1 MVADVCCM
9 QDPTHKKKGQ
19 GSTISGHSLAVDEW
33 RASVAFSISPLLSY
47 SSDVVPGGATATAT
61 APAAATAAAAD
72 TKPPALGTRPR
83 QASQVGM
90 KGKDDII
97 TANLNNPSTPPVAT
111 VTTATEPTSK
121 EKEDEKKKEKEKEKE
136 EKKEK
141 RASTKSKRSSATFS
155 AASIITSKDKQ
166 EKEKEKAAAAAA
178 ASAAA
183 AAQPAVSAPV
193 PAAAAVA
200 AATDMSGA
208 GGLPATTT
216 LINFEKYSLVAAKV
230 TELLACQSSSYCFEE
245 VEFIQRWLGKV
256 LGECLD
262 EETIS
267 ATAKTLNDKVIPP
280 TSFPTTHLQPH
291 TTFSRVVVC
300 VVWWC
305 SRRRIHR
312 RTRGHRPSSEASP
325 RRSPR

>member
-1 MVADVCCM
+1 MVADVCCV

-47 SSDVVPGGATATAT
+47 SSDVVPGGATA
-61 APAAATAAAAD
+61 PAAATAAAAAD

-178 ASAAA
+178 AASAAA

-200 AATDMSGA
+200 AATDMS
-208 GGLPATTT
+208 GLPATTT

-267 ATAKTLNDKVIPP
+267 ATAKTLNDKVI
-280 TSFPTTHLQPH
+280 
-291 TTFSRVVVC
+291 
-300 VVWWC
+300 
-305 SRRRIHR
+305 
-312 RTRGHRPSSEASP
+312 
-325 RRSPR
+325 

>member
-1 MVADVCCM
+1 MQMKLTDVCGV

-47 SSDVVPGGATATAT
+47 SSDVVPATATAT
-61 APAAATAAAAD
+61 APAAATAATAAD

-111 VTTATEPTSK
+111 ATAATAPAPATELTSK
-121 EKEDEKKKEKEKEKE
+121 EKEDEKKREKERERE

-155 AASIITSKDKQ
+155 AASILTSKDKQ
-166 EKEKEKAAAAAA
+166 EKEKEKAAAA

-193 PAAAAVA
+193 PAAAVAVA
-200 AATDMSGA
+200 AATDLSGPA
-208 GGLPATTT
+208 GLPATTT

-245 VEFIQRWLGKV
+245 VEFIQRWLGKM

-262 EETIS
+262 EEAIS
-267 ATAKTLNDKVIPP
+267 ATAKTLNDKAP
-280 TSFPTTHLQPH
+280 
-291 TTFSRVVVC
+291 
-300 VVWWC
+300 
-305 SRRRIHR
+305 
-312 RTRGHRPSSEASP
+312 
-325 RRSPR
+325 

>member
-1 MVADVCCM
+1 M

-61 APAAATAAAAD
+61 APAAD

-178 ASAAA
+178 AALAAA

-267 ATAKTLNDKVIPP
+267 ATAKTLNDKV
-280 TSFPTTHLQPH
+280 T
-291 TTFSRVVVC
+291 
-300 VVWWC
+300 
-305 SRRRIHR
+305 
-312 RTRGHRPSSEASP
+312 
-325 RRSPR
+325 